1 MSKPKNPELPHMIN
15 LVMGDWSGDGHSQ
28 TATVTIISNID
39 KKALEKAHKAGAKKT
54 DVNFEDDVAAD
65 YEDNTISKDDVD
77 KLSKFGFKIE
87 DYSED
92 EDPGD
97 DDDDPRYCLWTDGYA
112 LAWLFVAQIGN
123 PDFKFEVIEDD
134 SPNINIGGYGLLGN

>member
-1 MSKPKNPELPHMIN
+1 MIN

-28 TATVTIISNID
+28 TATVTILSNID
-39 KKALEKAHKAGAKKT
+39 KKALEKAYKAGVKKT
-54 DVNFEDDVAAD
+54 GVDFENEVAEE
-65 YEDNTISKDDVD
+65 YEDNTISAEIVE
-77 KLSKFGFKIE
+77 KLAKHGFKIE

-92 EDPGD
+92 EEPDEE
-97 DDDDPRYCLWTDGYA
+97 DDDPRYCLWTDGYS
-112 LAWLFVAQIGN
+112 LAWLFVAQVGN